1 MSRGVWIVFRAAPFA
16 LGRQVVV
23 VYDDEHRETA
33 LKLAG
38 THLWLVAEHFPL
50 TDPASKVEL

>member
-1 MSRGVWIVFRAAPFA
+1 MTGVWIVFRQAPFA

-23 VYDDEHRETA
+23 VYAEEDRETA